1 MVLQE
6 LGSFTVKED
15 RFLVS
20 TSTRPYAS
28 ETHQRPCYHPVMPSH
43 CALPGDAAVRCSA
56 LRPKMD
62 LRALWHLARAEESCD
77 EGVC

>member
-20 TSTRPYAS
+20 PYLRPVAS
-28 ETHQRPCYHPVMPSH
+28 EMHQQPCF
-43 CALPGDAAVRCSA
+43 CRA
-56 LRPKMD
+56 
-62 LRALWHLARAEESCD
+62 ALWVMVTCVAFTLSPTL
-77 EGVC
+77 

>member
-20 TSTRPYAS
+20 TLLTFPC
-28 ETHQRPCYHPVMPSH
+28 THLTILHLTNLWVPFHIRLIPQRGCSVSFCRMQPV
-43 CALPGDAAVRCSA
+43 
-56 LRPKMD
+56 
-62 LRALWHLARAEESCD
+62 LRAW
-77 EGVC
+77 

>member
-20 TSTRPYAS
+20 PHLRPAAS
-28 ETHQRPCYHPVMPSH
+28 DKHCSPAVALWCLHAVPSPVMP
-43 CALPGDAAVRCSA
+43 L
-56 LRPKMD
+56 
-62 LRALWHLARAEESCD
+62 
-77 EGVC
+77 